1 MTISNSFHRNI
12 SSELKVLTVKCDY
25 SNDFSRKTL
34 FMFYDVF
41 LKACSVKLYPTQV
54 LLVFFFF
61 MCSGDQ
67 CSHGSIFTPGRYQ
80 FYL

>member
-12 SSELKVLTVKCDY
+12 SSELKILTVKCDY

-34 FMFYDVF
+34 FMFHDVF

-54 LLVFFFF
+54 SFV
-61 MCSGDQ
+61 
-67 CSHGSIFTPGRYQ
+67 
-80 FYL
+80 